1 MIGIEVALPA
11 GWAQVASDLHD
22 AAFVGPPQLGY
33 RPMVV
38 VSEEGFDG
46 PIADAVDALLAQY
59 AMASP
64 GYEQVDER
72 TLDIDGCWAYVS
84 HHRWD
89 GEAGVRVTQV
99 LAIVVLGPGRVL
111 KIDGV
116 CLTDLEA
123 RHLPELDGIATSVTL
138 PRAA

>member
-1 MIGIEVALPA
+1 VIGIEVALPA

-33 RPMVV
+33 RPMLV

-64 GYEQVDER
+64 GYEQIDER
-72 TLDIDGCWAYVS
+72 TEDIDGHWAYIS
-84 HHRWD
+84 HHRWGGD
-89 GEAGVRVTQV
+89 AGVRVTQL
-99 LAIVVLGPGRVL
+99 LAVVVLGPSRVL
-111 KIDGV
+111 KLDGV
-116 CLTDLEA
+116 CLTDLES
-123 RHLPELDGIATSVTL
+123 RHLPLLDEITVSVTL